1 MTSGRGNSVLKNMLS
16 FVMQQLNDHGQAS
29 FLMKS
34 AMDCIPAGPVEMN
47 SSKRGQSL
55 ILAAGGRPFMSPLIP
70 TQSFCVMTSPWAWF
84 ALKYCVLLVDHTW
97 GMFFLMG
104 SEHQPEIGI
113 A

>member
-1 MTSGRGNSVLKNMLS
+1 MNTRFFATQRRK
-16 FVMQQLNDHGQAS
+16 DHGQAS
-29 FLMKS
+29 FLMRS
-34 AMDCIPAGPVEMN
+34 VLVSTPAGHVEMN

-70 TQSFCVMTSPWAWF
+70 TQSFCVMMFPSGWF
-84 ALKYCVLLVDHTW
+84 APKFCVLLVDHTW